1 MAKIITGHTLY
12 ESGRIS
18 EDFPADKDLIQLY
31 WTLMQLSEDGSD
43 IEVPLS
49 SLSFLSSVDVASLD
63 PVTFYR
69 FSQLVVMTQ
78 LRLEDPTDGS

>member
-1 MAKIITGHTLY
+1 
-12 ESGRIS
+12 
-18 EDFPADKDLIQLY
+18 
-31 WTLMQLSEDGSD
+31 MQLSEDGND

-78 LRLEDPTDGS
+78 VRLEDPTDGS